1 VTGGREAR
9 LLVLVDRDGVINV
22 DSADY
27 IKSAAEWRPLPG
39 SLEAIAELTAA
50 DRAVVVVSNQAGVG
64 RGLFTSAAL
73 REIDAAMTAAIEGA
87 GGKLSGIFYCLH
99 RPEDGCDC
107 RKPKPGLLTRVE
119 RELGLSVERAP
130 FIGDKA
136 SDIEAAHA
144 ANARPVLVRTGYGNA
159 TERLPAARGVPTF
172 DDLKAAAEAI
182 INGRL

>member
-1 VTGGREAR
+1 
-9 LLVLVDRDGVINV
+9 VLVDRDGVINA
-22 DSADY
+22 DSAEY

-64 RGLFTSAAL
+64 RGLLTLAAL
-73 REIDAAMTAAIEGA
+73 AEIDAAMTAAVQAA
-87 GGKLSGIFYCLH
+87 GGMLCGIFYCPH
-99 RPEDGCDC
+99 RPEDDCDC

-119 RELGLSVERAP
+119 RELGLSVQRAP
-130 FIGDKA
+130 FIGDKL
-136 SDIEAAHA
+136 SDIEAARA
-144 ANARPVLVRTGYGNA
+144 ANACPVLVRTGYGKA

-182 INGRL
+182 VSGRL